1 MKMDLKLSHVTIFV
15 RDQEEALAWYT
26 DKLGFVKKEDNTF
39 GPGMRWLT
47 VSPPNQE
54 IEFVLYKPFGE
65 GAEEQ
70 LKLVGKNGTW
80 VLLTSDC
87 RKTCEELQARGV
99 EVISP
104 PQEVPWGVSALFK
117 DLYGNVYNLVERK

>member
-1 MKMDLKLSHVTIFV
+1 MDLKLSHVTIFV